1 MKSRLVVAL
10 VAFIGLGMDVD
21 AGDQTVPIEQL
32 PAAVRGAV
40 KAKYPSAEMKAA
52 VKNIEDGETSYE
64 ITLVNAGKNLTVT
77 VDDEGEI
84 SAIET
89 ELSRSDLPAAVTQS
103 IDMRFPRSKIIKVEQ
118 LVELDDGKEEKAFEL
133 VLTVSDGKTTEVKV
147 DPGGRIESEESH
159 DEWTSTFLEEKSDLV
174 SRGRNP
180 FFVLEPG
187 DQLVLEGRKTQLT
200 ITVLEETKTVDGV
213 ETRVVEERETKDG
226 QLAEVS
232 RNYFAISKRTG
243 SVYYFGEDVDEYKD
257 GKVTGHGGSWLAGDG
272 GARFGLIMPGLP
284 LLGAK
289 YRQEIAPGKAMD
301 QAEIVSLDQS
311 IETGAGSFKNCL
323 EIEESSALE
332 PGETESK
339 LYAPGLGLVREK
351 SLKLVLHAKL
361 ERAAK

>member
-1 MKSRLVVAL
+1 M
-10 VAFIGLGMDVD
+10 AFIGLGLEVH
-21 AGDQTVPIEQL
+21 AGDQKVPIEQL
-32 PAAVRGAV
+32 PAGVREAV
-40 KAKYPSAEMKAA
+40 KAKYPAAELKTAEKS
-52 VKNIEDGETSYE
+52 VEDGETSYE

-89 ELSRSDLPAAVTQS
+89 ELSKGDLPATVTQS
-103 IDMRFPRSKIIKVEQ
+103 IDKRFPGAKIIKVEQ
-118 LVELDDGKEEKAFEL
+118 LVELDDGKKEKTFEL

-147 DPGGRIESEESH
+147 DPRGQIESEESH
-159 DEWTSTFLEEKSDLV
+159 DEWTGTFLEEKSDLV
-174 SRGRNP
+174 STGRNP

-187 DQLVLEGRKTQLT
+187 DQLVLEGDKTQLT

-213 ETRVVEERETKDG
+213 ETRVVEERESKGG

-257 GKVTGHGGSWLAGDG
+257 GKVSGHGGSWLAGER

-301 QAEIVSLDQS
+301 QAEIVSLNES
-311 IETGAGSFKNCL
+311 IETRAGEFNNCL

-332 PGETESK
+332 PGQSESK
-339 LYAPGLGLVREK
+339 LYAPGVGLVREA
-351 SLKLVLHAKL
+351 SLKLVRHAKL
-361 ERAAK
+361 KRAGK